1 MRINEVK
8 ENCIKYGPETVI
20 NSDLLCVALS
30 PIEPEKVE
38 KLLAENTILSI
49 GLMSVAQLRKLG
61 FTQNQALK
69 IRAIFEVARRWGAYV
84 EGDKIRISGP
94 KDVYNALFTKMRGL
108 SKEKVIVLI
117 LDTKN
122 KVIKEELVSL
132 GTLDASIVH
141 PRDVFRPAIECNA
154 SSIIIAH
161 NHPSG
166 DPAPSREDIIITE
179 KLLEGGKLLG
189 INLLDHIIIGEHT
202 YRSLKD
208 DGLIQ

>member
-8 ENCIKYGPETVI
+8 ENCIKYGPEAVI
-20 NSDLLCVALS
+20 NSDLLCIALS

-38 KLLAENTILSI
+38 KLLAENTIVKI
-49 GLMSVAQLRKLG
+49 GVMTVSQFKKYG
-61 FTQNQALK
+61 FTENQALK
-69 IRAIFEVARRWGAYV
+69 INAIFEVARRWGAYV
-84 EGDKIRISGP
+84 EGDKVIISGP
-94 KDVYNALFTKMRGL
+94 KDVYNALFAKMRGM
-108 SKEKVIVLI
+108 SKEKVVVLI

-122 KVIKEELVSL
+122 KVIKEEIVSI

-154 SSIIIAH
+154 SSVIIAH

-166 DPAPSREDIIITE
+166 DPAPSREDILITE

-189 INLLDHIIIGEHT
+189 INLLDHIIIGEHK
-202 YRSLKD
+202 YKSLKD
-208 DGLIQ
+208 EGFIR